1 MLEFVLPPPDFKDMT
16 DTNDRPE
23 NEAWLFNA
31 LVDLEDQDLLGDF
44 CRHVSLAIPVASEV
58 IAEGVWPLIRGKY
71 DLGDGRYDVARA
83 GRDLLGFRPLT
94 PPR

>member
-1 MLEFVLPPPDFKDMT
+1 MPDFKDMT
-16 DTNDRPE
+16 DTNDRPD

-31 LVDLEDQDLLGDF
+31 LVDLEDQGLLGDF
-44 CRHVSLAIPVASEV
+44 CRHVSLAIPVSSVV

-83 GRDLLGFRPLT
+83 GRDILDFRQPRPL
-94 PPR
+94 

>member
-1 MLEFVLPPPDFKDMT
+1 MLPPPDFKDMT

-58 IAEGVWPLIRGKY
+58 IAEGVWPLIRSKY
-71 DLGDGRYDVARA
+71 ELGDGRYDVARA
-83 GRDLLGFRPLT
+83 GRDLLDFRQPSPL
-94 PPR
+94 

>member
-1 MLEFVLPPPDFKDMT
+1 MLPPPDFKDMT

-31 LVDLEDQDLLGDF
+31 LVDLEDQGLLGDF

-83 GRDLLGFRPLT
+83 GRDLLGFRPLS